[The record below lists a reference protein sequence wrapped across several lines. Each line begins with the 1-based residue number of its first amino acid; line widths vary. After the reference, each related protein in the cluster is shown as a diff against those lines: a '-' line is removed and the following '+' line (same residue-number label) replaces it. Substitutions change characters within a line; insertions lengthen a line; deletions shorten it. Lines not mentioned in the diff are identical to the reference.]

1 MAKYRKVDPR
11 IWNDAKFMGLSDSGK
26 LALFFV
32 LTHPNMTAVGAMRHT
47 IPGMA
52 AELGWSS
59 EAFREAFREGCAK
72 GIVKHDERASF
83 VWLPN
88 FIKYNQPE
96 SPNVVKAWFS
106 ALDLLPEC
114 EMRNELIQH
123 VKDFLK
129 GFAKGFQE
137 GFAEATPKTMP
148 NQEQEQE
155 QEHKKEELSEKPK
168 SVSHD
173 SPFSLPCEDGSEYVY
188 PEKYLFAARKAYPLV
203 DITKQF
209 PRARAWLEANPTK
222 KKTRKGMTRFL
233 NSWLSRAQT
242 DAEKNKA
249 VSGPVETTGRELTAE
264 DMKPAKWLREA
275 KI

>member
-1 MAKYRKVDPR
+1 MARYRKVDPR

-59 EAFREAFREGCAK
+59 EAFREAFLEGCDK
-72 GIVKHDERASF
+72 GIVKHDEKASF

-114 EMRNELIQH
+114 QMRNELIQH

-137 GFAEATPKTMP
+137 GFAEATPKSMP

-155 QEHKKEELSEKPK
+155 QEQKKESLPEKPETG
-168 SVSHD
+168 SHGD
-173 SPFSLPCEDGSEYVY
+173 EYSLPCKDGTEYTY
-188 PEKYLFAARKAYPLV
+188 QEKYLVTARKAYPLV
-203 DITKQF
+203 DIPLQIV
-209 PRARAWLEANPTK
+209 RARAWLEANPTK
-222 KKTRKGMTRFL
+222 KKTRRGMTKFL
-233 NSWLSRAQT
+233 NSWLADKQQRAETSRAK
-242 DAEKNKA
+242 DAL
-249 VSGPVETTGRELTAE
+249 PQTTGGDITPEQML
-264 DMKPAKWLREA
+264 PAKWARNVVA
-275 KI
+275 

>member
-11 IWNDAKFMGLSDSGK
+11 IWNDSKFMGLSDNGK

-52 AELGWSS
+52 AELGWTS
-59 EAFREAFREGCAK
+59 EAFREAFAEGCAD
-72 GIVKHDERASF
+72 GIIRHDERASF

-96 SPNVVKAWFS
+96 SPNVVKAWLA

-114 EMRNELIQH
+114 SMRNELIQH

-129 GFAKGFQE
+129 GFAQGFQKS
-137 GFAEATPKTMP
+137 FDKALPKSMP

-155 QEHKKEELSEKPK
+155 QEHKRKELSEKPK
-168 SVSHD
+168 PVSSD
-173 SPFSLPCEDGSEYVY
+173 SPFSLPCEDGSEFIFDDI
-188 PEKYLFAARKAYPLV
+188 YLAAARKAYPQI
-203 DITKQF
+203 DIAMQIAK
-209 PRARAWLEANPTK
+209 ARAWLEGNPTK
-222 KKTRKGMTRFL
+222 KKTRRGMKKFL
-233 NSWLSRAQT
+233 NGWLARSQA
-242 DAEKNKA
+242 DAEKNKTTT
-249 VSGPVETTGRELTAE
+249 GPVETTGRELTAE
-264 DMKPAKWLREA
+264 DMRPAKWVREMKA
-275 KI
+275 

>member
-59 EAFREAFREGCAK
+59 EAFREAFLEGCAK

-137 GFAEATPKTMP
+137 GFGKASPKTMP

-155 QEHKKEELSEKPK
+155 QEHKKEVVSEKPK
-168 SVSHD
+168 PVSSD
-173 SPFSLPCEDGSEYVY
+173 PSISLPCADGSEFVY
-188 PEKYLFAARKAYPLV
+188 PDKYLDAARKAYPLV
-203 DITKQF
+203 DILKQI
-209 PRARAWLEANPTK
+209 PRARAWLEANPQR
-222 KKTRKGMTRFL
+222 KKTRKGMTRFF
-233 NSWLSRAQT
+233 NSWLATAQK
-242 DAEKNKA
+242 DAEKSK
-249 VSGPVETTGRELTAE
+249 VLDLPVETTGRELTAE

>member
-1 MAKYRKVDPR
+1 MARYRKVDPR

-26 LALFFV
+26 LAMFFV

-59 EAFREAFREGCAK
+59 EAFREAFREGCAN

-155 QEHKKEELSEKPK
+155 QEHKKEVLSEKPK

-173 SPFSLPCEDGSEYVY
+173 SPFSLPCEDGAEYVY

-203 DITKQF
+203 DITSQF

-233 NSWLSRAQT
+233 NAWLSRAQG
-242 DAEKNKA
+242 DAEKKRA
-249 VSGPVETTGRELTAE
+249 VNAPVETTGRELTAE
-264 DMKPAKWLREA
+264 DMRPAKWVREMKA
-275 KI
+275 

>member
-11 IWNDAKFMGLSDSGK
+11 IWNDAKFMDLSDSGK

-52 AELGWSS
+52 AELGWTA

-72 GIVKHDERASF
+72 DIIKHDERASF

-96 SPNVVKAWFS
+96 SPNVVKAWLA

-114 EMRNELIQH
+114 SMRNDLIQH

-129 GFAKGFQE
+129 GFAQGFQKS
-137 GFAEATPKTMP
+137 FDKALPKSMP

-155 QEHKKEELSEKPK
+155 QDLKEELPEKL

-173 SPFSLPCEDGSEYVY
+173 SPFSLPCEDGSEFTYDDI
-188 PEKYLFAARKAYPLV
+188 FIAAARKAYPLTSIEKEV
-203 DITKQF
+203 TK
-209 PRARAWLEANPTK
+209 ARAWLEGNPAK
-222 KKTRKGMTRFL
+222 KKTRRGMKKFL
-233 NSWLSRAQT
+233 NGWLSRAQG

-249 VSGPVETTGRELTAE
+249 TSGPVETTGRELTAE
-264 DMKPAKWLREA
+264 DMRPAKWLREA

>member
-59 EAFREAFREGCAK
+59 EAFREAFLEGCDK
-72 GIVKHDERASF
+72 GIVKHDEKASF

-106 ALDLLPEC
+106 SLDLLPEC
-114 EMRNELIQH
+114 QMRNELIQH
-123 VKDFLK
+123 VKEFLK

-137 GFAEATPKTMP
+137 GFAEATPKSMP

-155 QEHKKEELSEKPK
+155 QDLKEELPEKL

-173 SPFSLPCEDGSEYVY
+173 SPFSLPCEDGSEFNYDDI
-188 PEKYLFAARKAYPLV
+188 FIAAARKAYPLTSIEKEV
-203 DITKQF
+203 TK
-209 PRARAWLEANPTK
+209 ARAWLEGNPTK
-222 KKTRKGMTRFL
+222 KKTRRGMKKFL
-233 NSWLSRAQT
+233 NGWLARSQG

-249 VSGPVETTGRELTAE
+249 ATGPVETTGRELTAE
-264 DMKPAKWLREA
+264 DMRPAKWLREA
-275 KI
+275 KT